1 MAVVLVLAAAVGL
14 LVLTAFVGPGLG
26 APWFRVVYVVILW
39 VGPFLLVVL
48 AVLIG
53 RRHATSRLQQAL
65 ADIAGPALI
74 GSMSPRAALGSLLPR
89 VYGKG
94 SPHEDVLVGV
104 LGGSGR
110 DPAGSDTAVSR
121 GTTAY
126 FRLRAIDEFT
136 SDNDVTWTHDFS
148 GVRNNHTLVVFATSD
163 PVIAGLIPRER
174 VFPLFELWLMD
185 EDHLE
190 DFVPIL
196 RENAR
201 IGISYIDVDGFNRK
215 VDPTPLRGEEV
226 AVRDYGQ
233 FVRLPESLDRKNVR
247 IVQFDLYDLVDP
259 DHVVE
264 SIETLSFR
272 VSVRNSSALGYV
284 TWSPPH
290 PCFVHKI
297 TFDVEELPF
306 EGQRLA
312 YLVLTSTLQKAGLPT
327 NTVWEE
333 VSDRIEV
340 KVESWMLPGHAVTL
354 LWRPL
359 DPPATS

>member
-14 LVLTAFVGPGLG
+14 LVLTAFVGPGLA

-39 VGPFLLVVL
+39 VGPFLLVLL

-89 VYGKG
+89 VYGRD

-121 GTTAY
+121 GTSAY
-126 FRLRAIDEFT
+126 FRLRAIDQFT
-136 SDNDVTWTHDFS
+136 SDNDLTWTHDFS

-163 PVIAGLIPRER
+163 PMIAGIIPSER
-174 VFPLFELWLMD
+174 VFPLFELWLVD

-190 DFVPIL
+190 DFVPSL

-201 IGISYIDVDGFNRK
+201 IGISYTDADGFIRNVAPAPIRS
-215 VDPTPLRGEEV
+215 EEV
-226 AVRDYGQ
+226 ALREYGQ
-233 FVRLPESLDRKNVR
+233 FVRLPENSDRRNVR
-247 IVQFDLYDLVDP
+247 IVQFDLYDLVHP

-272 VSVRNSSALGYV
+272 VSVRNSTSLGYV

-290 PCFVHKI
+290 PCFVNRI
-297 TFDVEELPF
+297 TFDVEDLPF
-306 EGQRLA
+306 EGQRFS
-312 YLVLTSTLQKAGLPT
+312 YLVLASSLKTGLPAGQ
-327 NTVWEE
+327 VWKE
-333 VSDRIEV
+333 VADRID
-340 KVESWMLPGHAVTL
+340 VEIDSWMLPGHGVTL

-359 DPPATS
+359 D